1 MATIT
6 KFYSD
11 IDFTFT
17 KKPVTADVA
26 LSYDQQAVVR
36 SIRNLL
42 LTNFYE
48 RPFNPRLGSNISLLL
63 FEPISSVTTAAIE
76 KEVENTIKNY
86 EPRANIKSI
95 TVSPDDAR
103 NAYNVSLT
111 FYMENAATP
120 TTVTIFLEIG
130 RAHV

>member
-1 MATIT
+1 MATLT
-6 KFYSD
+6 KVYSD

-26 LSYDQQAVVR
+26 LSYDQQAVSR

-48 RPFNPRLGSNISLLL
+48 RPFNPRLGSNIGALL
-63 FEPISSVTTAAIE
+63 FEPISSATSAYLE
-76 KEVENTIKNY
+76 KEIENTIKNY
-86 EPRANIKSI
+86 EPRARLKSI
-95 TVSPDDAR
+95 VVTPDEYN

-111 FYMENAATP
+111 FYLENAATP
-120 TTVTIFLEIG
+120 TTVTIFLE
-130 RAHV
+130 RNR